1 MITSWGILCPLKKLS
16 NPYPSKDALQ
26 TICSDTEVIN
36 AIVDEDDDDDDDPKQ
51 SSVEE
56 TCKVI
61 LPRELPSREIDTKDA
76 ESSDNEHVKHQ
87 RLLTIFGCIPKHCQ
101 KKPVVKGSGYTG
113 AVLSDMPTFTAL
125 VEYLL
130 CFHAWCHYSS
140 NLPIELQEDF
150 ELIAFSS
157 AMVVQYFD
165 TIIYR
170 GDDSVDTDTC
180 KIHSQLHHSYTIAR
194 FGDPM
199 QYNTE
204 VGERGLRE
212 WAKRLA
218 RTALKHGRDKFTES
232 TSDRVKERLLFNTAA
247 DQARWTA
254 PVPPETE
261 VKSRRKMPHF
271 RFERNKQ
278 PNLRSLG

>member
-1 MITSWGILCPLKKLS
+1 
-16 NPYPSKDALQ
+16 
-26 TICSDTEVIN
+26 
-36 AIVDEDDDDDDDPKQ
+36 
-51 SSVEE
+51 
-56 TCKVI
+56 
-61 LPRELPSREIDTKDA
+61 
-76 ESSDNEHVKHQ
+76 
-87 RLLTIFGCIPKHCQ
+87 
-101 KKPVVKGSGYTG
+101 
-113 AVLSDMPTFTAL
+113 MPTFTAL

-140 NLPIELQEDF
+140 NLPIDLQEDF
-150 ELIAFSS
+150 ELIAFSL

-165 TIIYR
+165 TIIYH

-247 DQARWTA
+247 DRARWTA

-261 VKSRRKMPHF
+261 VKSRHKMPHF
-271 RFERNKQ
+271 RFEQNKQ
-278 PNLRSLG
+278 PNLRSLGRNGEECSPDEKTGTIQPKILKALNIVESHSPQAYFEIWCEAKLANGQYIRCWPRYHGTNRTQYYDWAMVRFDNTDDDECYRISCKGAGTVRRLHQWKLEGTCPCCSLQDGKEC